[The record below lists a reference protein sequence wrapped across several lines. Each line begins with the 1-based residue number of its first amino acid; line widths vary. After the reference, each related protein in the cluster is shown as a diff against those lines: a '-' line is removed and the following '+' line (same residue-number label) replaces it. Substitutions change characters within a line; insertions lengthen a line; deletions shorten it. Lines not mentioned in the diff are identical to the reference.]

1 MSPIERRY
9 RHWERVVRE
18 FIRRAEEQRYLGAA
32 ETAKALLLYGMNA
45 YENINETF
53 DCDEKRLQFIK
64 DMRTRT
70 ASVLEHVRQHE
81 TLDSED

>member
-1 MSPIERRY
+1 MSPVERKY
-9 RHWERVVRE
+9 RHWEKTVRE

-45 YENINETF
+45 YENLTTAFPSEAA
-53 DCDEKRLQFIK
+53 RLQFVQ

-81 TLDSED
+81 VRDSED